1 MEKKR
6 RHHWNPLIKTFST
19 SQNKTIFVTFWKNT
33 FVTLDLFWPLNGHD
47 ATRSQRV
54 NIKETVRGGRVAE
67 MSAHSI
73 QRCDWPT
80 WRSRARTAN
89 HSAESSG
96 PTFRLL
102 FLLSRSPWPL
112 SSILYPGNIS
122 IGLTAISRLIQIHN
136 RTKFRPCVHL
146 VCLFIWNSPLNL
158 ICFLNRFC
166 KSQFG
171 YWISYQQPN
180 IKRFLSGFWTALKD
194 GQRKWET

>member
-1 MEKKR
+1 
-6 RHHWNPLIKTFST
+6 
-19 SQNKTIFVTFWKNT
+19 
-33 FVTLDLFWPLNGHD
+33 
-47 ATRSQRV
+47 
-54 NIKETVRGGRVAE
+54 

-180 IKRFLSGFWTALKD
+180 IKRFLSGF
-194 GQRKWET
+194 